1 MSVASVP
8 GIIAA
13 LTMRPISPMLAQTI
27 ADACRSIA
35 EASQAAAAEAAPAPA
50 GAAASGATLDQRA

>member
-13 LTMRPISPMLAQTI
+13 LSMRPISPMLASTI
-27 ADACRSIA
+27 AEACRSIA
-35 EASQAAAAEAAPAPA
+35 EASQSAPAETTASP
-50 GAAASGATLDQRA
+50 ASGTACGTTLDQRS

>member
-13 LTMRPISPMLAQTI
+13 LSMRPISPMLASTI
-27 ADACRSIA
+27 AQACRSIA
-35 EASQAAAAEAAPAPA
+35 EASQSAPVEPTPAAAPGPA
-50 GAAASGATLDQRA
+50 GGTTLDQRS

>member
-13 LTMRPISPMLAQTI
+13 LSMRPISPMLASTI
-27 ADACRSIA
+27 AQACRSIA
-35 EASQAAAAEAAPAPA
+35 EASQSAPAETTASP
-50 GAAASGATLDQRA
+50 ASGPACGTTLDQRS